1 MMTRPLQV
9 QSINVA
15 YGDIQAL
22 WDVSFEAEAGEI
34 ISIVGAN
41 GAGKTTLV
49 RTISGILHPRD
60 GKILYDGKDI
70 THMATYNILA
80 QGIVHVPEGR
90 QLFHDMTVQENLELG
105 AFSKEAKKQFSQNVS
120 KVFAMFPRLEERKYQ
135 LAGTLSGGEQQMLA
149 IGRGLMSIPKC
160 ITFDEPSLG
169 IAPNLV
175 EQILMVVQQI
185 AKEGIT
191 VILVE
196 QEVKKAL
203 KISNRGYVIESGRL
217 VMTGKSQDLL
227 ADPNFQRAY
236 LGL

>member
-1 MMTRPLQV
+1 MTRPLQV

-22 WDVSFEAEAGEI
+22 WDVSFEADAGEI
-34 ISIVGAN
+34 ICIVGAN

-49 RTISGILHPRD
+49 RTISGILHPRE
-60 GKILYDGKDI
+60 GKIAYDGEDI
-70 THMATYNILA
+70 THMATYDILA
-80 QGIVHVPEGR
+80 RGIVHVPEGR
-90 QLFHDMTVQENLELG
+90 QLFHDMTVLENLELG
-105 AFSKEAKKQFSQNVS
+105 AFSKEAKKQFRQSLD
-120 KVFAMFPRLEERKYQ
+120 KVFVMFPRLEERKYQ
-135 LAGTLSGGEQQMLA
+135 MAGTLSGGEQQMLA

-160 ITFDEPSLG
+160 IMFDEPSLG

-175 EQILMVVQQI
+175 EQILAVVQQI
-185 AKEGIT
+185 AGAGIT

-217 VMTGKSQDLL
+217 VMRGKSQELL
-227 ADPNFQRAY
+227 ADPDFQRAY

>member
-1 MMTRPLQV
+1 MTRLLQV

-15 YGDIQAL
+15 YGDIQTL
-22 WDVSFEAEAGEI
+22 WDVSFEADAGEI
-34 ISIVGAN
+34 ICIVGAN

-49 RTISGILHPRD
+49 RTISGIIHPRD
-60 GKILYDGKDI
+60 GKIAYDGEDI
-70 THMATYNILA
+70 TYMATYDILA
-80 QGIVHVPEGR
+80 KGIAHVPEGR
-90 QLFHDMTVQENLELG
+90 QLFHDMTVQENLDLG
-105 AFSKEAKKQFSQNVS
+105 AFSKEAKKQFRQSLN

-135 LAGTLSGGEQQMLA
+135 VAGTLSGGEQQMLA

-160 ITFDEPSLG
+160 IMFDEPSLG

-175 EQILMVVQQI
+175 EQILAVVQQI
-185 AKEGIT
+185 AREGIT
-191 VILVE
+191 IILVE

-217 VMTGKSQDLL
+217 VMRGKSQELL
-227 ADPNFQRAY
+227 ADPDFQRAY

>member
-1 MMTRPLQV
+1 MTRPLQV

-22 WDVSFEAEAGEI
+22 WDVSFEADAGEI

-49 RTISGILHPRD
+49 RTISGILHPSG
-60 GKILYDGKDI
+60 GKIFYDGEDI
-70 THMATYNILA
+70 TRMATYDILA
-80 QGIVHVPEGR
+80 RGIVHVPEGR
-90 QLFHDMTVQENLELG
+90 QLFHDMTVQENLDLG
-105 AFSKEAKKQFSQNVS
+105 AFSKQAKKQFQQSLR

-160 ITFDEPSLG
+160 IMFDEPSLG

-175 EQILMVVQQI
+175 EQILAVVQQI
-185 AKEGIT
+185 AHEGIT

-203 KISNRGYVIESGRL
+203 KISARGYVIESGRL
-217 VMTGKSQDLL
+217 VMRGKSQELL
-227 ADPNFQRAY
+227 ADPDFQRAY

>member
-1 MMTRPLQV
+1 MTRPLQV

-15 YGDIQAL
+15 YGEIQAL
-22 WDVSFEAEAGEI
+22 WDVSFEADAGDI

-49 RTISGILHPRD
+49 RTISGILHPSG
-60 GKILYDGKDI
+60 GKIFYDGEDI
-70 THMATYNILA
+70 TRMATYDILA
-80 QGIVHVPEGR
+80 RGIVHVPEGR
-90 QLFHDMTVQENLELG
+90 QLFHDMTVQENLDLG
-105 AFSKEAKKQFSQNVS
+105 AFSKQAKKQFRQSLQ
-120 KVFAMFPRLEERKYQ
+120 KVFAMFPRLQERKYQ

-160 ITFDEPSLG
+160 IMFDEPSLG

-175 EQILMVVQQI
+175 EQILAVVQQI
-185 AKEGIT
+185 ANEGIT

-203 KISNRGYVIESGRL
+203 KISDRGYVIESGRL
-217 VMTGKSQDLL
+217 VMRGKSQELL
-227 ADPNFQRAY
+227 ADPDFQRAY

>member
-1 MMTRPLQV
+1 
-9 QSINVA
+9 VA

-22 WDVSFEAEAGEI
+22 WDVSFEADAGEI

-49 RTISGILHPRD
+49 RTISGILHPSG
-60 GKILYDGKDI
+60 GKIFYDGEDI
-70 THMATYNILA
+70 TRMATYDILA
-80 QGIVHVPEGR
+80 RGIVHVPEGR
-90 QLFHDMTVQENLELG
+90 QLFHDMTVQENLDLG
-105 AFSKEAKKQFSQNVS
+105 AFSKQAKKQFQQSLR

-160 ITFDEPSLG
+160 IMFDEPSLG

-175 EQILMVVQQI
+175 EQILAVVQQI
-185 AKEGIT
+185 AHEGIT

-203 KISNRGYVIESGRL
+203 KISARGYVIESGRL
-217 VMTGKSQDLL
+217 VMRGKSQELL
-227 ADPNFQRAY
+227 ADPDFQRAY

>member
-1 MMTRPLQV
+1 MTRPLQV
-9 QSINVA
+9 QSINVS

-22 WDVSFEAEAGEI
+22 WDVSFEADAGEI

-49 RTISGILHPRD
+49 RTISGILHPSG
-60 GKILYDGKDI
+60 GKIFYDGEDI
-70 THMATYNILA
+70 TRMATYDILA
-80 QGIVHVPEGR
+80 RGIVHVPEGR
-90 QLFHDMTVQENLELG
+90 QLFHDMTVQENLDLG
-105 AFSKEAKKQFSQNVS
+105 AFSKQAKKQFRQSLQ

-135 LAGTLSGGEQQMLA
+135 VAGTLSGGEQQMLA

-160 ITFDEPSLG
+160 IMFDEPSLG

-175 EQILMVVQQI
+175 EQILSVVQQI
-185 AKEGIT
+185 AREGIT

-203 KISNRGYVIESGRL
+203 KISDRGYVIESGRL
-217 VMTGKSQDLL
+217 VMRGKSQELL
-227 ADPNFQRAY
+227 ADPDFQRAY

>member
-1 MMTRPLQV
+1 
-9 QSINVA
+9 
-15 YGDIQAL
+15 
-22 WDVSFEAEAGEI
+22 VSFEADAGEI

-60 GKILYDGKDI
+60 GQISYDGVDI
-70 THMATYNILA
+70 SRMAPHHILA
-80 QGIVHVPEGR
+80 LGIAHVPEGR

-105 AFSKEAKKQFSQNVS
+105 AFSKEAKRQFRRSLS
-120 KVFAMFPRLEERKYQ
+120 KLFTMFPRLEERKSQ
-135 LAGTLSGGEQQMLA
+135 VAGTLSGGEQQMLA
-149 IGRGLMSIPKC
+149 IGRGLMAIPKC
-160 ITFDEPSLG
+160 IMFDEPSLG

-175 EQILMVVQQI
+175 EQILSVVQQI
-185 AKEGIT
+185 AREGIT

-196 QEVKKAL
+196 QEVRKAL
-203 KISNRGYVIESGRL
+203 RISQRGYVIESGRL

-227 ADPNFQRAY
+227 ADADFQRAY

>member
-1 MMTRPLQV
+1 MTRPLQV

-15 YGDIQAL
+15 YGEIQAL
-22 WDVSFEAEAGEI
+22 WDVSFEADAGEI
-34 ISIVGAN
+34 ISVVGAN

-49 RTISGILHPRD
+49 RTISGILHPSG
-60 GKILYDGKDI
+60 GKIFYDGEDI
-70 THMATYNILA
+70 TRMATYDILA
-80 QGIVHVPEGR
+80 RGIVHVPEGR
-90 QLFHDMTVQENLELG
+90 QLFHDMTVQENLDLG
-105 AFSKEAKKQFSQNVS
+105 AFSKQAKNQFRENLQ

-160 ITFDEPSLG
+160 IMFDEPSLG

-175 EQILMVVQQI
+175 EQILAVVQQI
-185 AKEGIT
+185 ANEGIT

-203 KISNRGYVIESGRL
+203 KISARGYVIESGRL
-217 VMTGKSQDLL
+217 VMRGKSQELL
-227 ADPNFQRAY
+227 ADPDFQRAY

>member
-1 MMTRPLQV
+1 MTRPLQV

-22 WDVSFEAEAGEI
+22 WDVSFEADAGEI

-49 RTISGILHPRD
+49 RTISGILHPIG
-60 GKILYDGKDI
+60 GKIFYDGEDI
-70 THMATYNILA
+70 TRMATYDILA
-80 QGIVHVPEGR
+80 RGIVHVPEGR
-90 QLFHDMTVQENLELG
+90 QLFHDMTVQENLDLG
-105 AFSKEAKKQFSQNVS
+105 AFSKQAKKQLRQSLQ

-149 IGRGLMSIPKC
+149 IGRGLMSIPRC
-160 ITFDEPSLG
+160 IMFDEPSLG

-175 EQILMVVQQI
+175 EQILAVVQQI
-185 AKEGIT
+185 AHEGIT

-203 KISNRGYVIESGRL
+203 KISDRGYVIESGRL
-217 VMTGKSQDLL
+217 VMRGKSQELL
-227 ADPNFQRAY
+227 ADPDFQRAY

>member
-1 MMTRPLQV
+1 MTRPLQV
-9 QSINVA
+9 QSVDVA

-22 WDVSFEAEAGEI
+22 WNVSFQAEAGEI

-49 RTISGILHPRD
+49 RTISGILHPRR
-60 GKILYDGKDI
+60 GQITYGGVDI
-70 THMATYNILA
+70 THMAPHHILA
-80 QGIVHVPEGR
+80 RGIAHIPEGR

-105 AFSKEAKKQFSQNVS
+105 AFSKEAKRQFRQSVS
-120 KVFAMFPRLEERKYQ
+120 KLFAMFPRLEERKSQ

-149 IGRGLMSIPKC
+149 IGRGLMSIPQC
-160 ITFDEPSLG
+160 IMFDEPSLG

-175 EQILMVVQQI
+175 EQILSVVQQI
-185 AKEGIT
+185 AREGIT
-191 VILVE
+191 VVLVE

-203 KISNRGYVIESGRL
+203 KISHRGYVLESGRL
-217 VMTGKSQDLL
+217 VMTGKSQELL
-227 ADPNFQRAY
+227 ANPDFQRAY

>member
-1 MMTRPLQV
+1 MTRPLLV

-15 YGDIQAL
+15 YGDVPAL
-22 WDVSFEAEAGEI
+22 WEISFEAGAGEI
-34 ISIVGAN
+34 ICIVGAN

-49 RTISGILHPRD
+49 RTISGIIHPCG
-60 GKILYDGKDI
+60 GKITYDGEDI
-70 THMATYNILA
+70 THLPTYDILA
-80 QGIVHVPEGR
+80 RGIVHVPEGR
-90 QLFHDMTVQENLELG
+90 QLFHDMSVHENLELG
-105 AFSKEAKKQFSQNVS
+105 AFSKEAKKQFRQSLN
-120 KVFAMFPRLEERKYQ
+120 KVFAMFPRLEERKSQ

-160 ITFDEPSLG
+160 IMFDEPSLG

-175 EQILMVVQQI
+175 EQILAVVRQI
-185 AKEGIT
+185 ASEGIT

-196 QEVKKAL
+196 QEVRKAL

-217 VMTGKSQDLL
+217 VMTGKSQELL

>member
-1 MMTRPLQV
+1 
-9 QSINVA
+9 VA

-22 WDVSFEAEAGEI
+22 WDVSFEADAGEI

-49 RTISGILHPRD
+49 RTVSGILHPSG
-60 GKILYDGKDI
+60 GKIFYDGEDI
-70 THMATYNILA
+70 TRLATYDILA
-80 QGIVHVPEGR
+80 RGIVHVPEGR
-90 QLFHDMTVQENLELG
+90 QLFHDMTVQENLDLG
-105 AFSKEAKKQFSQNVS
+105 AFSKQAKKQFRQSLQ
-120 KVFAMFPRLEERKYQ
+120 KVFAMFPRLEERNNQ

-160 ITFDEPSLG
+160 IMFDEPSLG

-175 EQILMVVQQI
+175 EQILAVVQQI
-185 AKEGIT
+185 AHEGIT

-203 KISNRGYVIESGRL
+203 KISARGYVIESGRL
-217 VMTGKSQDLL
+217 VMRGKSQELL
-227 ADPNFQRAY
+227 ADPDFQRAY

>member
-1 MMTRPLQV
+1 
-9 QSINVA
+9 VA

-22 WDVSFEAEAGEI
+22 WDVSFEADAGEI
-34 ISIVGAN
+34 ICIVGAN

-49 RTISGILHPRD
+49 RTISGIIHPRD
-60 GKILYDGKDI
+60 GKIAYDGEDI
-70 THMATYNILA
+70 TYMATYDILA
-80 QGIVHVPEGR
+80 KGIAHVPEGR
-90 QLFHDMTVQENLELG
+90 QLFHDMTVQENLDLG
-105 AFSKEAKKQFSQNVS
+105 AFSKEAKKQFRQSLN

-135 LAGTLSGGEQQMLA
+135 VAGTLSGGEQQMLA

-160 ITFDEPSLG
+160 IMFDEPSLG

-175 EQILMVVQQI
+175 EQILAVVQQI
-185 AKEGIT
+185 AREGIT
-191 VILVE
+191 IILVE

-217 VMTGKSQDLL
+217 VMRGKSQELL
-227 ADPNFQRAY
+227 ADPDFQRAY

>member
-1 MMTRPLQV
+1 MTRPLQV

-22 WDVSFEAEAGEI
+22 WDVSFEADAGEI

-49 RTISGILHPRD
+49 RTISGILHPSG
-60 GKILYDGKDI
+60 GKIFYDGEDI
-70 THMATYNILA
+70 TRMATYDILA
-80 QGIVHVPEGR
+80 RGIVHVPEGR
-90 QLFHDMTVQENLELG
+90 QLFHDMTVQENLDLG
-105 AFSKEAKKQFSQNVS
+105 AFSKQAKKQFQQSLR

-160 ITFDEPSLG
+160 IMFDEPSLG

-175 EQILMVVQQI
+175 EQILAVVQQI
-185 AKEGIT
+185 AHEGIT

-203 KISNRGYVIESGRL
+203 KISARGYVIESGRL
-217 VMTGKSQDLL
+217 VMRGKSQGLL
-227 ADPNFQRAY
+227 ADPDFQRAY

>member
-1 MMTRPLQV
+1 V
-9 QSINVA
+9 S

-22 WDVSFEAEAGEI
+22 WDVSFEADAGEI

-49 RTISGILHPRD
+49 RTISGILHPSG
-60 GKILYDGKDI
+60 GKIFYDGEDI
-70 THMATYNILA
+70 TRMATYDILA
-80 QGIVHVPEGR
+80 RGIVHVPEGR
-90 QLFHDMTVQENLELG
+90 QLFHDMTVQENLDLG
-105 AFSKEAKKQFSQNVS
+105 AFSKQAKKQFRQSLQ

-135 LAGTLSGGEQQMLA
+135 VAGTLSGGEQQMLA

-160 ITFDEPSLG
+160 IMFDEPSLG

-175 EQILMVVQQI
+175 KQILSVVQQI
-185 AKEGIT
+185 AREGIT

-203 KISNRGYVIESGRL
+203 KISDRGYVIESGRL
-217 VMTGKSQDLL
+217 VMRGKSQELL
-227 ADPNFQRAY
+227 ADPDFQRAY

>member
-1 MMTRPLQV
+1 
-9 QSINVA
+9 VA

-22 WDVSFEAEAGEI
+22 WDVSFEADAGEI
-34 ISIVGAN
+34 ICIVGAN

-49 RTISGILHPRD
+49 RTISGIIHPRD
-60 GKILYDGKDI
+60 GKIAYDGEDI
-70 THMATYNILA
+70 TYMATYDILA
-80 QGIVHVPEGR
+80 KGIAHVPEGR
-90 QLFHDMTVQENLELG
+90 QLFHDMPVQENLDLG
-105 AFSKEAKKQFSQNVS
+105 AFSKEAKKQFRQSLN

-135 LAGTLSGGEQQMLA
+135 VAGTLSGGEQQMLG

-160 ITFDEPSLG
+160 IMFDEPSLG

-175 EQILMVVQQI
+175 EQILAVVQQI
-185 AKEGIT
+185 AREGIT
-191 VILVE
+191 IILVE

-217 VMTGKSQDLL
+217 VMRGKSQELL
-227 ADPNFQRAY
+227 ADPDFQRAY

>member
-1 MMTRPLQV
+1 MTRPLQV

-22 WDVSFEAEAGEI
+22 WDVSFEADAGEI

-49 RTISGILHPRD
+49 RTISGILHPSG
-60 GKILYDGKDI
+60 GKIFYDGEDI
-70 THMATYNILA
+70 TRMATYDILA
-80 QGIVHVPEGR
+80 RGIVHVPEGR
-90 QLFHDMTVQENLELG
+90 QLFHDMTVQENLDLG
-105 AFSKEAKKQFSQNVS
+105 AFSKQAKKQLRQSLQ

-160 ITFDEPSLG
+160 IMFDEPSLG

-175 EQILMVVQQI
+175 EQILAVVQQI
-185 AKEGIT
+185 AHEGIT

-203 KISNRGYVIESGRL
+203 KISDRGYVIESGRL
-217 VMTGKSQDLL
+217 VMRGKSQELL
-227 ADPNFQRAY
+227 ADPDFQRAY

>member
-1 MMTRPLQV
+1 
-9 QSINVA
+9 VA

-22 WDVSFEAEAGEI
+22 WDVSFEADAGEI
-34 ISIVGAN
+34 ICIVGAN

-60 GKILYDGKDI
+60 GKIAYDGEDI
-70 THMATYNILA
+70 TYMATYDILA
-80 QGIVHVPEGR
+80 KGIAHVPEGR
-90 QLFHDMTVQENLELG
+90 QLFHDMTVQENLDLG
-105 AFSKEAKKQFSQNVS
+105 AFSKEAKKQFRQSLN

-135 LAGTLSGGEQQMLA
+135 VAGTLSGGEQQMLA

-160 ITFDEPSLG
+160 IMFDEPSLG

-175 EQILMVVQQI
+175 EQILAVVQQI
-185 AKEGIT
+185 AREGIT
-191 VILVE
+191 IILVE

-217 VMTGKSQDLL
+217 VMRGKSQELL
-227 ADPNFQRAY
+227 ADPDFQRAY

>member
-1 MMTRPLQV
+1 
-9 QSINVA
+9 VA

-22 WDVSFEAEAGEI
+22 WDVSFEADAGEI

-49 RTISGILHPRD
+49 RTISGILHPSG
-60 GKILYDGKDI
+60 GKIFYDGEDI
-70 THMATYNILA
+70 TRMATYDILA
-80 QGIVHVPEGR
+80 RGIVHVPEGR
-90 QLFHDMTVQENLELG
+90 QLFHDMTVQENLDLG
-105 AFSKEAKKQFSQNVS
+105 AFSKQAKKQFQQSLQ

-160 ITFDEPSLG
+160 IMFDEPSLG

-175 EQILMVVQQI
+175 EQILAVVQQI
-185 AKEGIT
+185 AHEGIT

-203 KISNRGYVIESGRL
+203 KISARGYVIESGRL
-217 VMTGKSQDLL
+217 VMRGKSQELL
-227 ADPNFQRAY
+227 ADPDFQRAY

>member
-1 MMTRPLQV
+1 MTRPLQV

-22 WDVSFEAEAGEI
+22 WDVSFEADAGEI

-49 RTISGILHPRD
+49 RTISGILHPSG
-60 GKILYDGKDI
+60 GKIFYDGEDI
-70 THMATYNILA
+70 TRMATYDILA
-80 QGIVHVPEGR
+80 RGIVHVPEGR
-90 QLFHDMTVQENLELG
+90 QLFHDMTVQENLDLG
-105 AFSKEAKKQFSQNVS
+105 AFSKQAKKQFRQSLQ

-135 LAGTLSGGEQQMLA
+135 VAGTLSGGEQQMLA

-160 ITFDEPSLG
+160 IMFDEPSLG

-175 EQILMVVQQI
+175 EQILSVVQQI
-185 AKEGIT
+185 AREGIT

-203 KISNRGYVIESGRL
+203 KISDRGYVIESGRL
-217 VMTGKSQDLL
+217 VMRGKSQELL
-227 ADPNFQRAY
+227 ADPDFQRTY

>member
-1 MMTRPLQV
+1 MTRPLQV
-9 QSINVA
+9 QSINMA

-22 WDVSFEAEAGEI
+22 WDVSFEADAGEI

-49 RTISGILHPRD
+49 RTISGILHPSG
-60 GKILYDGKDI
+60 GKIFYDGEDI
-70 THMATYNILA
+70 TRMATYDILA
-80 QGIVHVPEGR
+80 RGIVHVPEGR
-90 QLFHDMTVQENLELG
+90 QLFHDMTVQENLDLG
-105 AFSKEAKKQFSQNVS
+105 AFSKQAKKQFQQSLR

-160 ITFDEPSLG
+160 IMFDEPSLG

-175 EQILMVVQQI
+175 EQILAVVQQI
-185 AKEGIT
+185 AHEGIT

-203 KISNRGYVIESGRL
+203 KISARGYVIESGRL
-217 VMTGKSQDLL
+217 VMRGKSQGLL
-227 ADPNFQRAY
+227 ADPDFQRAY

>member
-1 MMTRPLQV
+1 MTRPLQI

-15 YGDIQAL
+15 YGDIQVL
-22 WDVSFEAEAGEI
+22 WDVSLEAEAGEI
-34 ISIVGAN
+34 ISVVGAN

-49 RTISGILHPRD
+49 RAISGLVHPRE
-60 GKILYDGKDI
+60 GKIAYAGEDI
-70 THMATYNILA
+70 THMATYDILA
-80 QGIVHVPEGR
+80 RGIVHVPEGR

-105 AFSKEAKKQFSQNVS
+105 AFSKAAKQQFQQSLRR
-120 KVFAMFPRLEERKYQ
+120 VFAMFPRLEERKYQ
-135 LAGTLSGGEQQMLA
+135 AAGTLSGGEQQMLA
-149 IGRGLMSIPKC
+149 IGRGLMSIPQC
-160 ITFDEPSLG
+160 IMFDEPSLG

-175 EQILMVVQQI
+175 EQILAVVLEI
-185 AKEGIT
+185 AGEGIT

-217 VMTGKSQDLL
+217 VMSGKSRELL
-227 ADPNFQRAY
+227 ADSDFQRAY

>member
-1 MMTRPLQV
+1 MTRLLQV

-22 WDVSFEAEAGEI
+22 WDVSFEADAGEI
-34 ISIVGAN
+34 ICIVGAN

-49 RTISGILHPRD
+49 RTISGIIHPRD
-60 GKILYDGKDI
+60 GKIAYDGEDI
-70 THMATYNILA
+70 TYMATYDILA
-80 QGIVHVPEGR
+80 KGIAHVPEGR
-90 QLFHDMTVQENLELG
+90 QLFHDMTVQENLDLG
-105 AFSKEAKKQFSQNVS
+105 AFSKEAKKQFRQSLN

-135 LAGTLSGGEQQMLA
+135 VAGTLSGGEQQMLA

-160 ITFDEPSLG
+160 IMFDEPSLG

-175 EQILMVVQQI
+175 EQILAVVQQI
-185 AKEGIT
+185 AREGIT
-191 VILVE
+191 IILVE

-217 VMTGKSQDLL
+217 VMRGKSQELL
-227 ADPNFQRAY
+227 ADPDFQRAY